1 MLDTLTTYQVGFSR
15 KTRQDKTDNPK
26 AEVTPPMQPVKE
38 ESKTQRKYQVK
49 GETAKKQYKAKQ
61 SVVSLDYLEN
71 CL

>member
-1 MLDTLTTYQVGFSR
+1 M
-15 KTRQDKTDNPK
+15 RQEQTDSPNGTEGKPQAQPAAQPEPK
-26 AEVTPPMQPVKE
+26 AQQK
-38 ESKTQRKYQVK
+38 KYQPK